1 MLEER
6 VIHGCMD
13 ALNNFTLNNFTELTF
28 ARFNLTKIEIIIM
41 RNSLTN
47 R

>member
-13 ALNNFTLNNFTELTF
+13 ALNNFTLNNFTQLTF
-28 ARFNLTKIEIIIM
+28 VH
-41 RNSLTN
+41 
-47 R
+47 